1 MRTRTLLL
9 FLFSTFVIVAYGQ
22 ELRAGAKLQ
31 SPEPIAYAI
40 TCLSGDK
47 VVGISRNGDLYT
59 WSAPFGSP
67 KHFHSPDGKIGMV
80 ACSIDGKWTA
90 AGLRTGT
97 VLLLDSEGTI
107 KRKLDVTR
115 HDLQAIAFSPDASL
129 LAAATND
136 SPTQLWDVQKG
147 QRIATG
153 TTILGAST
161 SVAFAAGNNMYVS
174 ADEDTVIR
182 AYDHSGKPLFK
193 AEADDLEPFAVVFT
207 PDGKQFAVAGAGGTI
222 SLFDAAT
229 GRKLKTSTTNGNPI
243 FNLMMAPS
251 GQQVAALE
259 LDDYRLEP
267 TAITLWDTKSN
278 SLTKVAVDVKTVIG
292 AGTDKSNLVLIKS
305 DGPNSLSLWSV
316 Q

>member
-1 MRTRTLLL
+1 MRSRTLLL
-9 FLFSTFVIVAYGQ
+9 FLLIPFAMAACAQ

-31 SPEPIAYAI
+31 SPVPIAYAT
-40 TCLSGDK
+40 TCQSGNQ
-47 VVGISRNGDLYT
+47 VVGIGKNGDVYT

-67 KHFHSPDGKIGMV
+67 KHFHSPDGKVGVV
-80 ACSIDGKWTA
+80 ACSPDGKWTA

-97 VLLLDSEGTI
+97 VLLLDGEGTV
-107 KRKLDVTR
+107 KQRLDVTK
-115 HDLQAIAFSPDASL
+115 HDLQAITFSADATL

-182 AYDHSGKPLFK
+182 AYDRSGKPLFK
-193 AEADDLEPFAVVFT
+193 TEADDLEPFAVVFT

-222 SLFDAAT
+222 SLFDATT

-267 TAITLWDTKSN
+267 AAITLWDTKSN
-278 SLTKVAVDVKTVIG
+278 ELKKVAVDVKTVVG
-292 AGTDKSNLVLIKS
+292 AGTDQSNLILIRS
-305 DGPNSLSLWSV
+305 DGQNSLSLWSV